1 MWEAP
6 PQFHSHELNP
16 TGAKALPFSSSRCLN
31 PYLMC
36 SAVHRKKIPYFTG
49 PCHRGATTHKY
60 DVCSLVI
67 RCAETR
73 NRVEYILELWHLYR
87 TGTNT
92 HTCGPLGTRTTFK
105 SQESAAMW
113 VMVHYVGGG
122 KKSPSWKPG
131 TSGGYVTCV
140 INTANAKPSSKE
152 GYTGSHSNGVFVPS
166 VQNITE
172 VLNRGPS
179 MDGRVLSPANTV
191 GLPPWGQESERVNI
205 AFTSKQRGGWSAFTG
220 TWLFGWSISSAE
232 LYAARVIVLVCHY
245 NTKVIP
251 PYYGFSWRFAY
262 AALNSRSD
270 DRYRGVLLFIVG
282 PLRSGSLITTAAAS
296 GALL

>member
-1 MWEAP
+1 MHA
-6 PQFHSHELNP
+6 
-16 TGAKALPFSSSRCLN
+16 
-31 PYLMC
+31 
-36 SAVHRKKIPYFTG
+36 
-49 PCHRGATTHKY
+49 
-60 DVCSLVI
+60 
-67 RCAETR
+67 
-73 NRVEYILELWHLYR
+73 
-87 TGTNT
+87 
-92 HTCGPLGTRTTFK
+92 HTCGPLGSRATFK

-140 INTANAKPSSKE
+140 INTANAKPSSKKD
-152 GYTGSHSNGVFVPS
+152 TQAPTVMQFVPS

-191 GLPPWGQESERVNI
+191 GLPPWGQASERVNI
-205 AFTSKQRGGWSAFTG
+205 AFTSKQCGGWSALRE

-232 LYAARVIVLVCHY
+232 LCAARVIVLVCHY

-251 PYYGFSWRFAY
+251 PHYVFFPE
-262 AALNSRSD
+262 D
-270 DRYRGVLLFIVG
+270 LLT
-282 PLRSGSLITTAAAS
+282 LH
-296 GALL
+296 